1 MLCQAG
7 IKAEEKPIRMC
18 RPILWMSQ
26 SRTFRATL
34 GIQTGDRGSGIRD
47 IGDKGRAR
55 RTSSR
60 LIDVGYNPNPTLITI
75 TGRQTR
81 MTRPRLNLFCPTRGW
96 IGHLF
101 SFLLRVVL
109 SRSENT
115 AGTFSLG
122 DVIIGIRATSNAKTP
137 PP

>member
-75 TGRQTR
+75 TGRQTD
-81 MTRPRLNLFCPTRGW
+81 THDSTSTQL
-96 IGHLF
+96 
-101 SFLLRVVL
+101 VL
-109 SRSENT
+109 SH
-115 AGTFSLG
+115 AGMDWPSLLIPSPG
-122 DVIIGIRATSNAKTP
+122 SFIPQRKYSRNV
-137 PP
+137 

>member
-60 LIDVGYNPNPTLITI
+60 LIDVGYISQPNPNHDH
-75 TGRQTR
+75 RQTD
-81 MTRPRLNLFCPTRGW
+81 THDSTSTQL
-96 IGHLF
+96 
-101 SFLLRVVL
+101 VL
-109 SRSENT
+109 SH
-115 AGTFSLG
+115 AGMDWPSLLIPSPG
-122 DVIIGIRATSNAKTP
+122 SFIPQRKYSRNV
-137 PP
+137 